1 VINVIIITILFV
13 GLLVIG
19 LVLLVTNWRKFVKPL
34 WLIAAAFVV
43 ITLTFSFLILI
54 IEIGFWGWFF
64 LIVGLP
70 FVGISFAAFSAVFL
84 SVTIAKLI
92 TARRE

>member
-1 VINVIIITILFV
+1 
-13 GLLVIG
+13 
-19 LVLLVTNWRKFVKPL
+19 
-34 WLIAAAFVV
+34 VV

-70 FVGISFAAFSAVFL
+70 FVGILFAVFSAFFL
-84 SVTIAKLI
+84 SATIIALI